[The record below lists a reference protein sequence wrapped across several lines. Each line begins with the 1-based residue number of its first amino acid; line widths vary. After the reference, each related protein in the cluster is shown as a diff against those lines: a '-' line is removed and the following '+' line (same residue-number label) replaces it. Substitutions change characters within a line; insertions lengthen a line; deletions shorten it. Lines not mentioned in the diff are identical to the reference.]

1 MARYKQLTCPEQI
14 HISSGKGERVVEI
27 RLSAC
32 RGAEPAVLVDLCL
45 SWILTIGRSGTG
57 HPITPLRLDLSR
69 PAGYREISETH
80 YRCRVKFKAGRNA
93 LVFRAT
99 DLERPFVTHNAE
111 LLAMLG
117 PQLPARI
124 RGCELLLSRLS
135 SMGRHFSR
143 PVAKVRRLENAA

>member
-1 MARYKQLTCPEQI
+1 MP
-14 HISSGKGERVVEI
+14 
-27 RLSAC
+27 
-32 RGAEPAVLVDLCL
+32 
-45 SWILTIGRSGTG
+45 
-57 HPITPLRLDLSR
+57 
-69 PAGYREISETH
+69 
-80 YRCRVKFKAGRNA
+80 

-143 PVAKVRRLENAA
+143 PVAKVAGSKTQLSQLPFDLFELFSGLRVSRDYRILMLA